1 MEAVETPS
9 TTPVSSPEPTSS
21 PAPAAT
27 PQATPTPT
35 TSERPK
41 SFAEALERVAGQAK
55 TGPPAPAAPAIVAPE
70 GQTPPVT
77 PAASAA
83 GPIPLADH
91 QKILENTRAKTR
103 AEVLAQVDRDIGWA
117 RQVPRESFQEV
128 AGFAQRLHQ
137 DPVGFYQ
144 WLGQELA
151 NHPQYG
157 PQMRGGNGQGQPT
170 HQEPKPDIEVH
181 DEQGRVIGMTY
192 SDKQQA
198 VRDQWLERRITAGI
212 NRTIQPIQQAH
223 QRAQQEASR
232 LALETKVS
240 QGADALETRIFKILD
255 GRKDLG
261 PKVNELLKADP
272 SLDPIDAAVMVRE
285 QVISPTI
292 QATAQQ
298 KVADEQKRKALGNT
312 VSGNGAITAPAA
324 RPKNAKELAA
334 YLANLDG
341 GRP

>member
-41 SFAEALERVAGQAK
+41 SFADALERVAGQAK
-55 TGPPAPAAPAIVAPE
+55 TEVSAPAAPAIAAPVPPI
-70 GQTPPVT
+70 PPVT
-77 PAASAA
+77 PAAQA

-103 AEVLAQVDRDIGWA
+103 AEVLADVDRTIGWA
-117 RQVPRESFQEV
+117 RSVSRESFQEV
-128 AGFAQRLHQ
+128 AGFAQRLHT

-151 NHPQYG
+151 NHPQYSQRMRSG
-157 PQMRGGNGQGQPT
+157 NQPAQEPQPDVEIHDGNG
-170 HQEPKPDIEVH
+170 
-181 DEQGRVIGMTY
+181 RVVGMTY
-192 SDKQQA
+192 SAQGLA
-198 VRDQWLERRITAGI
+198 AREQWLTGKVTAQMSQQL
-212 NRTIQPIQQAH
+212 QPLQQAH

-232 LALETKVS
+232 VALETKVN
-240 QGADALETRIFKILD
+240 QGADVLMTRIDKILD
-255 GRKDLG
+255 GRKDLHA
-261 PKVNELLKADP
+261 KVNELLQSDP
-272 SLDPIDAAVMVRE
+272 KIDPLDAAFKVRE
-285 QVISPTI
+285 QVITPTL

-298 KVADEQKRKALGNT
+298 KVAEDQKRKALGNT
-312 VSGNGAITAPAA
+312 ANGTGAVVAPAA
-324 RPKNAKELAA
+324 RPKNPKELAA
-334 YLANLDG
+334 YLANLEG
-341 GRP
+341 AR